1 MIELPLIDR
10 PARGLDRRDGRSRPG
25 RGGVAVAVSAAFRR
39 LTPPRAGRPCLAVAR
54 RLRLGLCARHFLQ
67 GQGGDAVNVA
77 NVEVLPIVNANAQ
90 LETGN
95 ISTMAHFRRM
105 REALHGPAGGLETAT
120 PLRLAGTARP
130 TRIARPTCGQD
141 GFAGQEGT
149 GRGLWFR
156 CPFRPSTIC
165 QIRMSRRFSGKS
177 RPSCAGTRFPVCVF
191 PRPGWRMR
199 TGYRPFHGPS
209 FQSEANELAM
219 RVGFVRDPTAEQSM
233 SATRDSAAVS
243 RIFHRSTMSLR

>member
-1 MIELPLIDR
+1 MRLGRPLAAQSLG
-10 PARGLDRRDGRSRPG
+10 ARASSPR
-25 RGGVAVAVSAAFRR
+25 
-39 LTPPRAGRPCLAVAR
+39 TPRAGCPHSQVAP
-54 RLRLGLCARHFLQ
+54 Q
-67 GQGGDAVNVA
+67 GEGGSRGVELENVA
-77 NVEVLPIVNANAQ
+77 NVIVLPIVNANANWK
-90 LETGN
+90 LATLGTGN

-130 TRIARPTCGQD
+130 TRSARPTCGQD

-156 CPFRPSTIC
+156 CPFRPSTVC

-191 PRPGWRMR
+191 PRPGWHMR